1 MTDPRC
7 ALLCRRV
14 VFACPKLSKVY
25 VNAVADTSRR
35 IVEEL
40 KKVEKFISRSISI
53 YMRGRCRVLTGVTSA
68 RLPAQL
74 CHSPTPATDTVHR
87 LLYHFSAIL
96 MHRFSCY
103 DIVSLAADT
112 ASPYYANASAMQR

>member
-1 MTDPRC
+1 MYINTDPT
-7 ALLCRRV
+7 
-14 VFACPKLSKVY
+14 
-25 VNAVADTSRR
+25 TSRR
-35 IVEEL
+35 ILEGF
-40 KKVEKFISRSISI
+40 KKPEYQIPRGRSISI

-74 CHSPTPATDTVHR
+74 RHSPTPATDTVHK

-112 ASPYYANASAMQR
+112 LPSSIAPMQA